1 MESNAGISGFIHSTI
16 GKDNFIGP
24 IPNELNYNK
33 KTLVTEFII
42 PGEKLSDNEAF
53 DILIKVNDNTNLK
66 IELTK
71 ENEPNNNG
79 KKEFPVWVIIVILVV
94 GLIIIMLIIFVIIR
108 KTKRGKLD
116 EKSIEETKYL
126 LQNNE

>member
-1 MESNAGISGFIHSTI
+1 M
-16 GKDNFIGP
+16 
-24 IPNELNYNK
+24 
-33 KTLVTEFII
+33 VTEFII
-42 PGEKLSDNEAF
+42 PDEKSSDNEAF

-66 IELTK
+66 VELTK

-94 GLIIIMLIIFVIIR
+94 GLIITMLIIFVIIR